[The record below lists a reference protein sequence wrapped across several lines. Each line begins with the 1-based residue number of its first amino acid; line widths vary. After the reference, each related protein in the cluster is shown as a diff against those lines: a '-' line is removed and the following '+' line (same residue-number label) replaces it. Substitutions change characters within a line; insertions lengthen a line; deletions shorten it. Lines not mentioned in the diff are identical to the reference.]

1 MGILKFYQGMAGQTG
16 IVTGASSGLGV
27 TFAEV
32 LAERAVVNLTRA
44 LAVEWAKHG
53 IYVKALAPSFFPSE
67 MTEEVL
73 KDRAIHDHIV
83 SRTPPRTRWHPD
95 DLKAAL
101 AFLTSPGFN
110 YVTGQTLYLDGGW
123 TAE

>member
-32 LAERAVVNLTRA
+32 LAERAVVNLTRV

-53 IYVKALAPSFFPSE
+53 ICVSALVPSFFPSE
-67 MTEEVL
+67 MTEEGL

-83 SRTPPRTRWHPD
+83 SRTPLGRVGTPT
-95 DLKAAL
+95 
-101 AFLTSPGFN
+101 TSRRP
-110 YVTGQTLYLDGGW
+110 
-123 TAE
+123 